1 VQADFDFM
9 EKMKEIVGFT
19 QTRSIQTD
27 TTTLKV
33 IVRDEKAFS
42 KITSRLEQ
50 QKLKILSV
58 NKAEP
63 TLEDVYISLV
73 GRGFEEQE
81 AQSSE

>member
-1 VQADFDFM
+1 VQADFSFM
-9 EKMKEIVGFT
+9 EKMAGMIGFS

-33 IVRDEKAFS
+33 MVRDEPIFS
-42 KITSRLEQ
+42 KILAKLEE
-50 QKLKILSV
+50 QKLKILAI

-73 GRGFEEQE
+73 GRGFEQE
-81 AQSSE
+81 GTE